1 MYLMKLFKKD
11 FKNKK
16 NLVVLD
22 IGSQFIKALLLEIDR
37 EEERG
42 ILLAWVKESFAD
54 DFEKLC
60 ANCQKAIKK
69 LERKTGRKGEELFI
83 GIGGDILR
91 GTSNN
96 FCYKRE
102 ETRQKI
108 DLTELKYF
116 VQKTQWKAFEKIRKE
131 FSLETGLSETEARLV
146 NAHIINIKVDNSHIV
161 NPLGFQG
168 QNVCLSIFNNY
179 TSLKLL
185 EDLIRLASWLGLGL
199 VGIGSSSYAL
209 FHCLELDRSSKE
221 DILIIDVG
229 GKITEVTLIK
239 KGGEVVETRNFR
251 LGGYLFTKTIAD
263 FLDLG
268 TEEAEMV
275 KIKYTKEEVS
285 SEAKKKIEKL
295 LSSNLFS
302 WVGGVKVV
310 LGELSKS
317 YKSFPSKIF
326 LCGGGSNLPLIKD
339 VLKKKGDFEI
349 SFISSREIIKIKNK
363 TKFEEIPSLALAA
376 LALESPE
383 ASEFSVILKR
393 AVRLIQG

>member
-1 MYLMKLFKKD
+1 MGFFKKD

-22 IGSQFIKALLLEIDR
+22 IGSQFIKALWLEVDKEENKGTLLS
-37 EEERG
+37 
-42 ILLAWVKESFAD
+42 WTKENFVD

-69 LERKTGRKGEELFI
+69 LEKKTGRKAEELFL

-91 GTSNN
+91 GTSTS

-102 ETRQKI
+102 ERRQKI

-131 FSLETGLSETEARLV
+131 FSLQTGLPETEVRLV
-146 NAHIINIKVDNSHIV
+146 NAHIIDIKVDNVHLA

-185 EDLIRLASWLGLGL
+185 EDLVRLASWLGLGL
-199 VGIGSSSYAL
+199 VGISSPAYAL
-209 FHCLELDRSSKE
+209 FHCLELGPSFKE
-221 DILIIDVG
+221 DILIIDLG
-229 GKITEVTLIK
+229 GKITEATLIK
-239 KGGEVVETRNFR
+239 KQGELLETRNFN
-251 LGGYLFTKTIAD
+251 LGGYLFTKTIAE

-268 TEEAEMV
+268 SDEAEMV
-275 KIKYTKEEVS
+275 KVKYSKDEVS
-285 SEAKKKIEKL
+285 PEAKKRL
-295 LSSNLFS
+295 DRLFSANLTS

-310 LGELSKS
+310 LDELFKNC
-317 YKSFPSKIF
+317 KSFPSQIF
-326 LCGGGSNLPLIKD
+326 LCGGGSNLPPIKD
-339 VLKKKGDFEI
+339 VLKRKGNFKVSPI
-349 SFISSREIIKIKNK
+349 FSREFSKIKNK

-383 ASEFSVILKR
+383 ASEFSAILKR

>member
-1 MYLMKLFKKD
+1 MSLFRKD

-91 GTSNN
+91 GTSIN

-102 ETRQKI
+102 ETPQKI

-146 NAHIINIKVDNSHIV
+146 SAHIINIKVDNTHIV

-185 EDLIRLASWLGLGL
+185 EDLIRLASWLGLSL
-199 VGIGSSSYAL
+199 VGIGSPSYAL

-239 KGGEVVETRNFR
+239 KGGEVVETRNFN
-251 LGGYLFTKTIAD
+251 LGSYLFTKTIAD

-268 TEEAEMV
+268 IEEAEMV

-295 LSSNLFS
+295 LSFNLSS

-310 LGELSKS
+310 LDELSKN

-339 VLKKKGDFEI
+339 VLKKKGNFKI

-383 ASEFSVILKR
+383 ASEFSAILKR